1 MTKLRA
7 PLSVLLLWLS
17 LVMGQA
23 APPAIIVSEVD
34 ISSKGDFVAIQTNGL
49 VFASNDVVV
58 QIMTS
63 VPASNVVLTAE
74 KVLVNTNTGDV
85 DAEGSVRVQMTNMT
99 LAGPHF
105 HYNYNTQQM
114 DWEDFK
120 AGESPFF
127 VAGLRMH
134 ADGTNRV
141 YSVTN
146 AMVTTDDYSNP
157 LQTVRAS
164 RVTVVPGQYV
174 EARNAVLYVGNVP
187 AFYFPYYHHH
197 LTDNPNHFTFLPG
210 YRGIFGPYLLST
222 YDYTLNHQLS
232 GAIHADYREQRG
244 FGVGPDFDLNLGQFG
259 EAAFKYY
266 YTYDRRPDLDQVTN
280 STEIPHN
287 RQRAYLAYRA
297 TPLTNLNIMSQVAY
311 LSDPYV
317 THDFFESQYQ
327 KDIQPNTF
335 VDVEKL
341 WSNWSLDALTQP
353 QVNPFYETVER
364 LPEARLTGLPQQI
377 FGTPFFYE
385 SQSSAGYYRRQFA
398 DTNVLQTNYEAGR
411 VDTFHQITLP
421 ETFFGWLDVTPRAG
435 GRFTYYS
442 PATGPGATTTNQ
454 DRWVLNTGIE
464 TSFKASQVWPGV
476 RNDFLDMNGL
486 RHIIQPSINYSYIP
500 RPNVQP
506 QDLPQFDYQLSN
518 SLQLLP
524 LNFPD
529 YNAIDAIDSQNT
541 IRFGLNNRLQTKRN
555 GDVVDLLYWD
565 VETDWRLRHDAGQT
579 TFSDV
584 YSTLEFRPRSWLTV
598 ESQTRYDINSGRF
611 NLAQD
616 SIIFQPNSIW
626 NLSVGQYFLRDDPVL
641 GPGNDSFNGT
651 FLYRLNENWA
661 GRIAETFDAKTGT
674 LQEQDYTIYRD
685 LRSWTAALTFRA
697 LDNQSSGH
705 DYAVAVTFSF
715 KAFPRFALGQ
725 DTVNPASLVGY

>member
-17 LVMGQA
+17 LVMGHA
-23 APPAIIVSEVD
+23 APPDLKVLEVR
-34 ISSKGDFVAIQTNGL
+34 ISSTGDLVAIQSNSV
-49 VFASNDVVV
+49 VFATNNVVV
-58 QIMTS
+58 QIITS
-63 VPASNVVLTAE
+63 VPSSNMVLNAE
-74 KVLVNTNTGDV
+74 RVLVNTNSGDV
-85 DAEGSVRVQMTNMT
+85 DAEGSVRVQMTNLT

-105 HYNYNTQQM
+105 HYNYYTEQM
-114 DWEDFK
+114 DWQDFK

-127 VAGLRMH
+127 VAGRALH
-134 ADGTNRV
+134 AEGTNRV
-141 YSVTN
+141 FTATN
-146 AMVTTDDYSNP
+146 ALVTTDDYSNP
-157 LQTVRAS
+157 LETVRAS
-164 RVTVVPGQYV
+164 RVTVVPRQYI
-174 EARNAVLYVGNVP
+174 EAHNAVLYVGDVP
-187 AFYFPYYHHH
+187 VFYFPYYHQD
-197 LTDNPNHFTFLPG
+197 LTASPNHFTFLPG

-222 YDYTLNHQLS
+222 YEYTFNHELS

-244 FGVGPDFDLNLGQFG
+244 FGVGPDFDLNLGRFG
-259 EAAFKYY
+259 EATFKYY
-266 YTYDRRPDLDQVTN
+266 YTYDQRPYLDQVTN
-280 STEIPHN
+280 SSEIPHN
-287 RQRAYLAYRA
+287 RQRAYFAYQA

-335 VDVEKL
+335 VDAEKQ
-341 WSNWSLDALTQP
+341 WSNWSLDGLTQW
-353 QVNPFYETVER
+353 QVDPFYETVER

-385 SQSSAGYYRRQFA
+385 SESSAGYYRRQFA
-398 DTNVLQTNYEAGR
+398 DTNTLQTNYEAAR
-411 VDTFHQITLP
+411 ADTFHQITLP

-454 DRWVLNTGIE
+454 SRWVFNTGVE

-476 RNDFLDMNGL
+476 RNDFWDVNGL
-486 RHIIQPSINYSYIP
+486 RHIIEPSINYAYVP

-506 QDLPQFDYQLSN
+506 QDVPQFDYQLSN
-518 SLQLLP
+518 NLELP
-524 LNFPD
+524 ALTFPD

-541 IRFGLNNRLQTKRN
+541 IRFGLNNRLQTKRG
-555 GDVVDLLYWD
+555 GDVVDLVYWD
-565 VETDWRLRHDAGQT
+565 LDMDWRLRHDAGQT
-579 TFSDV
+579 TFSDLF
-584 YSTLEFRPRSWLTV
+584 STLEFRPRSWLIV

-616 SIIFQPNSIW
+616 SIIFQPNSTW
-626 NLSVGQYFLRDDPVL
+626 NLSLGQYFVRDDPVL
-641 GPGNDSFNGT
+641 GPGSDSFNGT
-651 FLYRLNENWA
+651 FFYRLNENW
-661 GRIAETFDAKTGT
+661 GTRISENFDAKTGT

-697 LDNQSSGH
+697 LNNQSSGQE
-705 DYAVAVTFSF
+705 YAVALTFSF

-725 DTVNPASLVGY
+725 DTVTPASLVGY